1 MPTTEPL
8 ATLTPPAKPLASI
21 AITPPLLVVKFK
33 VVPLT
38 EPLVIVVSLSIAR
51 LAASIS
57 KDVESFIVSVMILPF
72 KVALETN
79 LFSST
84 PNVVTS
90 DVNDVPS
97 FSPSVKSSPIKE
109 KEFTNL
115 STEANPAVL
124 VNMAFNCTTA

>member
-1 MPTTEPL
+1 
-8 ATLTPPAKPLASI
+8 
-21 AITPPLLVVKFK
+21 
-33 VVPLT
+33 
-38 EPLVIVVSLSIAR
+38 
-51 LAASIS
+51 
-57 KDVESFIVSVMILPF
+57 MILPF

-124 VNMAFNCTTA
+124 VNMAFN